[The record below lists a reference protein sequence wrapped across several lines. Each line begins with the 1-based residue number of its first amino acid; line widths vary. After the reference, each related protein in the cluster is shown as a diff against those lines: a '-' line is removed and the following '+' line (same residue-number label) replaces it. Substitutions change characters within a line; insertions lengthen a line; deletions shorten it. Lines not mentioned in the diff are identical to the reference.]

1 MQLLYFNC
9 LFHGGRIRF
18 YQMAERE
25 GRREE
30 FTVCLQGLFIK
41 QIIYSAEKTR
51 VIFPWREFLF
61 DFINKGNLS
70 LRC

>member
-1 MQLLYFNC
+1 MSHATIVFLTGFSTVGE
-9 LFHGGRIRF
+9 FA
-18 YQMAERE
+18 YQMAETE

-51 VIFPWREFLF
+51 VIFP
-61 DFINKGNLS
+61 
-70 LRC
+70 